1 MILVEEAGAGKNI
14 LYSRVVLGIIG
25 VESCGPIS
33 CPTLSRAFTSE
44 NFTYEKTNLGRDWS
58 PEARKKSEKILF
70 SLKMRML
77 MSPFLN
83 VSACDVK
90 SIENALNLCSA
101 CLYFLAP

>member
-1 MILVEEAGAGKNI
+1 M

-25 VESCGPIS
+25 VESCGPNS
-33 CPTLSRAFTSE
+33 APKLSRAFTSE
-44 NFTYEKTNLGRDWS
+44 IFTYEKTNLARDWS
-58 PEARKKSEKILF
+58 PEARKKSKKVLF

>member
-1 MILVEEAGAGKNI
+1 M
-14 LYSRVVLGIIG
+14 LYSQVVLGIIG
-25 VESCGPIS
+25 VESCGPNS
-33 CPTLSRAFTSE
+33 APKLSHAFTSE
-44 NFTYEKTNLGRDWS
+44 IFTYEKTNLARDWS
-58 PEARKKSEKILF
+58 PEGRKKSEKVLF

-90 SIENALNLCSA
+90 SIKNALKLCNA